1 MAITDLKIKNSDYT
15 GKDVASAPDKL
26 TGTAQENKG
35 VFDRLIKDLLA
46 GRYNSLVDALAAIT
60 GAGEI
65 GTQSGQSVQ
74 LELDQAIRWGSQEV
88 KYIRQNSDKVLE
100 VSSDGQQWEA
110 TGSSGHIIVDQSGSA
125 FPQRARLKFA
135 NGTVSDNGTETVVTA
150 MKGDKGEKGDKGD
163 TGAQGPQGVQGPK
176 GAAWYPALD
185 GLGTLTFTLSDTEI
199 PPPSYNIRGPQGPQG
214 VQGLQGEVGP
224 RGPQGIQ
231 GARGTQGIQGEQG
244 ETGPEGPTG
253 PTGPQG
259 PQGIPG
265 IQGEA
270 GPKGETGAQG
280 PQGPTG
286 PQGQTGPKGAD
297 GKDLTI
303 RDRYESLYELEAA
316 HPTGLTGDAYAV
328 GSAED
333 NTIYIWGVDK
343 QAWVEIG
350 DLQGPIGPQG
360 PAGATGPQGPQGETG
375 PQGPQGIQG
384 EKGETGPQGPKG
396 ETGPQGPQG
405 IQGVQGPEGPEGP
418 QGPQG
423 LQGTAGADGKSAY
436 QSAVEGGYIGTE
448 SGFNKELA
456 SIGDK
461 ADKKV
466 PAAAGNLAAL
476 DSEGNLTDSGMKPGN
491 FLPLSGGT
499 MTGPINMNGQAITGL
514 PAPQNA
520 EDAARKAELDEKK
533 DASWKPSASDVTA
546 GTLAGKVQANASA
559 MATLGN
565 AQVRDIKAG
574 TADLT
579 AGSSSLATGTI
590 YFVYE

>member
-1 MAITDLKIKNSDYT
+1 MGITDLKIKSSDYS

-26 TGTAQENKG
+26 TGTAQENKA

-74 LELDQAIRWGSQEV
+74 LELNQAIRWGSQEV

-100 VSSDGQQWEA
+100 VSADGQQWEA
-110 TGSSGHIIVDQSGSA
+110 TGSSGHIIVDQSGST
-125 FPQRARLKFA
+125 FPQRARLRFN
-135 NGTVSDNGTETVVTA
+135 NGTVSDNGSETVVTA

-163 TGAQGPQGVQGPK
+163 TGAQGPRGEKGPK

-231 GARGTQGIQGEQG
+231 GSRGIQGIQGEQG

-253 PTGPQG
+253 AVG
-259 PQGIPG
+259 PQGI
-265 IQGEA
+265 
-270 GPKGETGAQG
+270 QG
-280 PQGPTG
+280 PPGEPG
-286 PQGQTGPKGAD
+286 APGAD

-303 RDRYESLYELEAA
+303 RDRYESLYDLEAA
-316 HPTGLTGDAYAV
+316 HPTGLAGDAYAV
-328 GSAED
+328 GTAEK

-343 QAWVEIG
+343 GAWVEIG

-360 PAGATGPQGPQGETG
+360 PAGAQGPAGSPG
-375 PQGPQGIQG
+375 P
-384 EKGETGPQGPKG
+384 
-396 ETGPQGPQG
+396 TGPQGPQG

-423 LQGTAGADGKSAY
+423 LQGTAGAAGKSAY

-448 SGFNKELA
+448 SGFNQQLA
-456 SIGDK
+456 GIGNK

-476 DSEGNLTDSGMKPGN
+476 DGAGNLTDSGMKAGDY
-491 FLPLSGGT
+491 LPKSGGT
-499 MTGPINMNGQAITGL
+499 MTGPITLAADPTAAMEPVTKQYFDQAIGDIGSTL
-514 PAPQNA
+514 
-520 EDAARKAELDEKK
+520 DAINGE
-533 DASWKPSASDVTA
+533 V
-546 GTLAGKVQANASA
+546 
-559 MATLGN
+559 
-565 AQVRDIKAG
+565 I
-574 TADLT
+574 
-579 AGSSSLATGTI
+579 
-590 YFVYE
+590 